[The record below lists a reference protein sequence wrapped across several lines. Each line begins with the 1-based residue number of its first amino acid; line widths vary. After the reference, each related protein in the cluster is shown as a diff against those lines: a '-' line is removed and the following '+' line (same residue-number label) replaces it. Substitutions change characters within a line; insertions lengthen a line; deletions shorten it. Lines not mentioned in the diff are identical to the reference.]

1 MKTKFL
7 KDERIK
13 MTRLTTSIATIDCS
27 KVPKYLRRSS
37 IKKKHS
43 KHLHYKL
50 DILKYTMINIQIK
63 ISMGNQTYQ
72 LLFFEYILDFI
83 NIIENS
89 IKMGSIKIQ
98 DMNSEQQKRIEQSRV
113 KLKEIDLILERL
125 GQMKFGRDDNVFFK
139 IMAKAF

>member
-1 MKTKFL
+1 
-7 KDERIK
+7 
-13 MTRLTTSIATIDCS
+13 
-27 KVPKYLRRSS
+27 
-37 IKKKHS
+37 
-43 KHLHYKL
+43 
-50 DILKYTMINIQIK
+50 MINIQIK